1 MDNLTHSTRLAG
13 LRRPRRLAVLSLA
26 FAALTAALFLAA
38 ARPGSGRVAA
48 APFTPADPALVRCNP
63 ANPTG
68 TVGQPFSFT
77 IYVENVAGL
86 YGAQAYLDFDPAL
99 VQVVDADPD
108 ATGVQIEILQ
118 EFLPRNLIHQ
128 RNADNSAG
136 AIEYAVTYLRSD
148 PNEPAPPPVSGSG
161 ALARV
166 TFFPSQP
173 GTFAMPFSNTVL
185 SDLDGFLIPSN
196 TQDCQVTIDA
206 GSSGHL
212 PLYLPFV
219 AAE

>member
-1 MDNLTHSTRLAG
+1 MDNLAHPSRLAG
-13 LRRPRRLAVLSLA
+13 LRKPYRLAVLSLA
-26 FAALTAALFLAA
+26 FAALTVALFLAA
-38 ARPGSGRVAA
+38 SGAGRVAA
-48 APFTPADPALVRCNP
+48 APFAPADPALVRCNP

-68 TVGQPFSFT
+68 VVGQPFSFT

-86 YGAQAYLDFDPAL
+86 YGAQAYLDFNPAL
-99 VQVVDADPD
+99 VQVVDADPV
-108 ATGVQIEILQ
+108 ATGVQIEVLQ
-118 EFLPRNLIHQ
+118 EFLPRNLILQH
-128 RNADNSAG
+128 NADNAAG
-136 AIEYAVTYLRSD
+136 TISYAVTYLRSD

-185 SDLDGFLIPSN
+185 SDLDGFVIPSN

-206 GSSGHL
+206 DASGHR